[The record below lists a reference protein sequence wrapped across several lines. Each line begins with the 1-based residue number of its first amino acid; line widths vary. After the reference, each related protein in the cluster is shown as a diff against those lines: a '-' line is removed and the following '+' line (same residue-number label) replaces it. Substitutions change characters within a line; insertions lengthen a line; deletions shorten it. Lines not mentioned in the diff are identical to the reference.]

1 MDGIDCGQSSWK
13 YWETEKVSW
22 FRGEGMVEEIGKV
35 ENGFL
40 GQGRREEF
48 TFRNFLKFLKLFREE
63 FYRNWN
69 VQFIFGFGN
78 YDSTEFRDLSDFF
91 LPLINPI

>member
-1 MDGIDCGQSSWK
+1 
-13 YWETEKVSW
+13 
-22 FRGEGMVEEIGKV
+22 MVEEIGKV

-63 FYRNWN
+63 FYRN
-69 VQFIFGFGN
+69 
-78 YDSTEFRDLSDFF
+78 
-91 LPLINPI
+91 

>member
-1 MDGIDCGQSSWK
+1 MI
-13 YWETEKVSW
+13 
-22 FRGEGMVEEIGKV
+22 EEIGKV